1 MSPASNSEEAVACSF
16 RQNVGCHY
24 LIIWKDTFMN
34 QSDIGRLVR
43 WAVVVVMLMCM
54 GAAELS
60 AQEAPQQTIAILYFE
75 NNSVVDKDKLDP
87 LKKGLADML
96 ITEMSKIK
104 GLKVVERQRIQS
116 VVEELN
122 LGETDLVDK
131 GTSQKMG
138 KLLGAKVLLFGGFS
152 NLFGDKLRIDARIVA
167 TETGVTLNAEEETGD
182 LDQFLTMLKSLVKKI
197 SDDLEVKL
205 SKGEESELESSKD
218 GKFNG
223 YVTYAQALDTED
235 NGRKLEKQGKHADA
249 IAAFESAKSM
259 YQKAWDESNGYEP
272 AKQKVEELAGLIT
285 KMKKETK

>member
-1 MSPASNSEEAVACSF
+1 
-16 RQNVGCHY
+16 
-24 LIIWKDTFMN
+24 MN
-34 QSDIGRLVR
+34 QSDKSLVAR
-43 WAVVVVMLMCM
+43 RAVLVFLLACI
-54 GAAELS
+54 GAAEAYTQDAS
-60 AQEAPQQTIAILYFE
+60 QQTIAILNFE

-197 SDDLEVKL
+197 SDDLTVKL
-205 SKGEESELESSKD
+205 SKIEEDELESSKD

-223 YVTYAQALDTED
+223 YVMYAQALNTED
-235 NGRKLEKQGKHADA
+235 NGRKLEKEGKHGDA
-249 IAAFESAKSM
+249 IAAFENAKSM
-259 YQKAWDESNGYEP
+259 YQKAWDESSGYEP
-272 AKQKVEELAGLIT
+272 AKQKVEELTVLIT
-285 KMKKETK
+285 KMKKDTK

>member
-1 MSPASNSEEAVACSF
+1 
-16 RQNVGCHY
+16 
-24 LIIWKDTFMN
+24 MN
-34 QSDIGRLVR
+34 QRKRCGVAR
-43 WAVVVVMLMCM
+43 WAISTLLLVCIV
-54 GAAELS
+54 AAEAS
-60 AQEAPQQTIAILYFE
+60 AQESAQQTIAILYFE

-131 GTSQKMG
+131 NTSQKMG

-167 TETGVTLNAEEETGD
+167 TETGVTLNAEEETGE
-182 LDQFLTMLKSLVKKI
+182 LDQFLPMLKSLVKKI

-205 SKGEESELESSKD
+205 SKIEEDQLESAKS

-223 YVTYAQALDTED
+223 YVTYAQALNTED
-235 NGRKLEKQGKHADA
+235 NGRKLEKEGKRVDA
-249 IAAFESAKSM
+249 IAMYENAKTM
-259 YQKAWDESNGYEP
+259 YQKAWDESSGYEP
-272 AKQKVEELAGLIT
+272 AKQKVEELTVLIS
-285 KMKKETK
+285 KMKKEQK

>member
-1 MSPASNSEEAVACSF
+1 
-16 RQNVGCHY
+16 
-24 LIIWKDTFMN
+24 MN
-34 QSDIGRLVR
+34 TRLQRGRVSWLVSL
-43 WAVVVVMLMCM
+43 ALLSSLAAPLMW
-54 GAAELS
+54 
-60 AQEAPQQTIAILYFE
+60 AQEAAPQTIAILYFE

-122 LGETDLVDK
+122 LGESDLVDK

-167 TETGVTLNAEEETGD
+167 TETGLTLKAEEETGD

-205 SKGEESELESSKD
+205 SSVEEDQLGSAKD

-223 YVTYAQALDTED
+223 YVTYAQALNLED
-235 NGRKLEKQGKHADA
+235 NGHKLEKEGKTADA
-249 IAAFESAKSM
+249 AAMYENAKLM
-259 YQKAWDESNGYEP
+259 YQKAWDESSGYEP
-272 AKQKVEELAGLIT
+272 AKQKVEEMATLVGKL
-285 KMKKETK
+285 KKESK

>member
-1 MSPASNSEEAVACSF
+1 
-16 RQNVGCHY
+16 
-24 LIIWKDTFMN
+24 MN
-34 QSDIGRLVR
+34 QRLHRGGV
-43 WAVVVVMLMCM
+43 WWLVSIAVLLW
-54 GAAELS
+54 LS
-60 AQEAPQQTIAILYFE
+60 ASIAPAQETAPQTIAILYFE

-104 GLKVVERQRIQS
+104 SLRVVERQRIQS

-122 LGETDLVDK
+122 LGETDLVEK

-167 TETGVTLNAEEETGD
+167 TETGLTLKAEEETGD

-205 SKGEESELESSKD
+205 SKVEEDQLESTKD

-223 YVTYAQALDTED
+223 YVTYAQALNLED
-235 NGRKLEKQGKHADA
+235 NGHKLEKEGKTGE
-249 IAAFESAKSM
+249 AAAMYESARSM
-259 YQKAWDESNGYEP
+259 FQKAWDESSGYEP
-272 AKQKVEELAGLIT
+272 AKQKVDEMTGLVAR
-285 KMKKETK
+285 MNKETK

>member
-1 MSPASNSEEAVACSF
+1 
-16 RQNVGCHY
+16 
-24 LIIWKDTFMN
+24 MN

-182 LDQFLTMLKSLVKKI
+182 LDQFLTLLKSLVKKI

-223 YVTYAQALDTED
+223 YVTYAQGLDAED

-249 IAAFESAKSM
+249 IAAFENAKSM

-272 AKQKVEELAGLIT
+272 AKQKVEELAVLIT

>member
-1 MSPASNSEEAVACSF
+1 MNKRLHRGRVSWLIAIALLWSLAVPFA
-16 RQNVGCHY
+16 R
-24 LIIWKDTFMN
+24 
-34 QSDIGRLVR
+34 
-43 WAVVVVMLMCM
+43 
-54 GAAELS
+54 
-60 AQEAPQQTIAILYFE
+60 AQEAAPQTIAILYFE
-75 NNSVVDKDKLDP
+75 NNSVVDRDKLDP

-122 LGETDLVDK
+122 LGESDLVDK

-167 TETGVTLNAEEETGD
+167 TETGLTLKAEEETGD
-182 LDQFLTMLKSLVKKI
+182 LDQFLTMLNSLVKKI

-205 SKGEESELESSKD
+205 SSAEEDQLGSAKD

-223 YVTYAQALDTED
+223 YVTYAQALNLED
-235 NGRKLEKQGKHADA
+235 NGHKLEKEGK
-249 IAAFESAKSM
+249 IAEAAAMYENAKSM
-259 YQKAWDESNGYEP
+259 YQKAWD
-272 AKQKVEELAGLIT
+272 
-285 KMKKETK
+285 

>member
-1 MSPASNSEEAVACSF
+1 MDYSIRPRIIHGAVLA
-16 RQNVGCHY
+16 
-24 LIIWKDTFMN
+24 L
-34 QSDIGRLVR
+34 LV
-43 WAVVVVMLMCM
+43 AAM
-54 GAAELS
+54 GATQAR
-60 AQEAPQQTIAILYFE
+60 AQETPPQTIAILYFE
-75 NNSVVDKDKLDP
+75 NNSVVDKEKLDP

-205 SKGEESELESSKD
+205 SKGEENELESSKE

-223 YVTYAQALDTED
+223 YVTYAQALDIED
-235 NGRKLEKQGKHADA
+235 QGRKLETQGKHADA
-249 IAAFESAKSM
+249 VAMLENAKTV
-259 YQKAWDESNGYEP
+259 YQKAWDESSGYEP
-272 AKQKVEELAGLIT
+272 AKAKVDELTALIA
-285 KMKKETK
+285 KLKKAQ

>member
-1 MSPASNSEEAVACSF
+1 MKQGHHHSSVSWLTSIALLLCVSASLAP
-16 RQNVGCHY
+16 
-24 LIIWKDTFMN
+24 
-34 QSDIGRLVR
+34 
-43 WAVVVVMLMCM
+43 
-54 GAAELS
+54 
-60 AQEAPQQTIAILYFE
+60 AQEPAPQTIAILYFD

-116 VVEELN
+116 VVDELN
-122 LGETDLVDK
+122 LGETDMVDK

-167 TETGVTLNAEEETGD
+167 TETGLTLKAEEETGD

-205 SKGEESELESSKD
+205 TSAEEDQLGSAKD

-223 YVTYAQALDTED
+223 YVTYAQGLNLED
-235 NGRKLEKQGKHADA
+235 SGHKLEKEGKSSE
-249 IAAFESAKSM
+249 AAAM
-259 YQKAWDESNGYEP
+259 YENARAMFQKAWDESNGYEP
-272 AKQKVEELAGLIT
+272 AKQKVEEMAALAGKL
-285 KMKKETK
+285 KKETK

>member
-1 MSPASNSEEAVACSF
+1 MNKRLHRGRVSWLIAIALLWSLAVPFA
-16 RQNVGCHY
+16 R
-24 LIIWKDTFMN
+24 
-34 QSDIGRLVR
+34 
-43 WAVVVVMLMCM
+43 
-54 GAAELS
+54 
-60 AQEAPQQTIAILYFE
+60 AQEAAPQTIAILYFE
-75 NNSVVDKDKLDP
+75 NNSVVDRDKLDP

-122 LGETDLVDK
+122 LGESDLVDK

-167 TETGVTLNAEEETGD
+167 TETGLTLKAEEETGD

-205 SKGEESELESSKD
+205 SSAEEDQLGSAKD

-223 YVTYAQALDTED
+223 YVTYAQALNLED
-235 NGRKLEKQGKHADA
+235 NGHKLEKEGK
-249 IAAFESAKSM
+249 IAEAAAMYENAKSM
-259 YQKAWDESNGYEP
+259 YQKAWDESSGYEP
-272 AKQKVEELAGLIT
+272 ARQKVEEMTALVGKL
-285 KMKKETK
+285 KKETK